1 MTDTAGAYD
10 MSTMTGRTGT
20 NATRTNSN
28 GDSHCFNCGSLS
40 HWAYKCPQL
49 SSEQQ
54 AQLHMNIKAQEDGN
68 QEQPKEGHQ
77 LLNVTLVQGGVLPDN
92 RAYLNG
98 CSTVTTFKS
107 GKYLKGIKAVQGG
120 IKINCNTGA
129 VVTNKRGTYEGLKV
143 WYLPDGIANIFSM
156 HELEKLYRITY
167 DSWKGYYIVHT
178 PKGEVRFYKDEQGLP
193 YLNLEESNHKAATML
208 LQC

>member
-1 MTDTAGAYD
+1 
-10 MSTMTGRTGT
+10 MTGRMGAD
-20 NATRTNSN
+20 ATRTNSK
-28 GDSHCFNCGSLS
+28 GESHCFNCGSPS
-40 HWAYKCPQL
+40 HWAYECPQL
-49 SSEQQ
+49 SGKQQ
-54 AQLHMNIKAQEDGN
+54 AQLHMNIKVQEDGN
-68 QEQPKEGHQ
+68 QEQPEEGHQ
-77 LLNVTLVQGGVLPDN
+77 LLSVTLAQEGALPDN
-92 RAYLNG
+92 RAYLDG
-98 CSTVTTFKS
+98 CSTVTAFKS

-178 PKGEVRFYKDEQGLP
+178 LKGEVRFYKDEQGSP